1 MRFATS
7 EGIRRACVLVLLAAL
22 TLQASPRMRLLAEQP
37 PSDNQSER
45 LTAGPDAEEGEP
57 SKDQKRR
64 SVMRRV
70 AWAALCMILLLS
82 VFIVVVMIMSRRM
95 RIRYLGWDRRIKFN
109 KLWDVWWHRSEEKPD
124 EKNKPDKR

>member
-22 TLQASPRMRLLAEQP
+22 TLQAGPRTRLLAEQP
-37 PSDNQSER
+37 PGDNQSER
-45 LTAGPDAEEGEP
+45 LTAPVDAEEGEP

-70 AWAALCMILLLS
+70 AWAGLCMILLLI
-82 VFIVVVMIMSRRM
+82 VFIVVVMILSRRM

-124 EKNKPDKR
+124 EKNKPDKK